1 MADPKVTQAV
11 AQLYD
16 TYPFPP
22 EPILDVP
29 PPGYNWRWHWGAAY
43 SFCSGGVLPSHQRPR
58 ILDAGCGSG
67 VSTEYLAHLN
77 PGADIVAIDI
87 SAGTL
92 AVAQERINRT
102 CPPDKYAAT
111 HGERQIEF
119 RHLSLFDADQLDG
132 QFDLINSVGVLHHT
146 ADPIRGIQAL
156 AAKLAPGGIFHI
168 FVYAAIGRWEISLM
182 QQALGLLSKAAPE
195 TQGDFRQGVKLGR
208 DVFAALPEG
217 NRLVQREKQRWAM
230 ENQRDEC
237 FADMYL
243 HPQEIDYT
251 IDSLFE
257 LIDASGLEFVGFSN
271 PQVWSLAR
279 LLGKNPELL
288 AQAERLSQREQ
299 YRLIEL
305 LDTDITHYEFF
316 LAKPPSTQTSFT
328 QANWELDDNLLAAV
342 PLRHPCLEGWPS
354 HLLFDADYQVVDLT
368 PADLAFMHGCDGENS
383 VGAILGAVA
392 QYDVNLSL
400 VRNLLARRLI
410 VFAGN

>member
-77 PGADIVAIDI
+77 PRADITAIDI

-92 AVAQERINRT
+92 AVAQERIKRT
-102 CPPDKYAAT
+102 CPPEKYAAT
-111 HGERQIEF
+111 HGERTIEF
-119 RHLSLFDADQLDG
+119 RHLSLFDADQLQG

-182 QQALGLLSKAAPE
+182 QQALGLLRKAAPE

-217 NRLVQREKQRWAM
+217 NRLAQREKQRWAL
-230 ENQRDEC
+230 ENQQDEC

-271 PQVWSLAR
+271 PQVWSLER

-288 AQAERLSQREQ
+288 AQAQRLSQREQ

-316 LAKPPSTQTSFT
+316 LAKPPFHQTH
-328 QANWELDDNLLAAV
+328 WESDDQLLAAI

-354 HLLFDADYQVVDLT
+354 HLLFDADYQVVDLA
-368 PADLAFMHGCDGENS
+368 PADLAFMHGCDGTNS
-383 VGAILGAVA
+383 VSRILNNTSEAG
-392 QYDVNLSL
+392 VNLDL
-400 VRNLLARRLI
+400 VRHLLVRRLI
-410 VFAGN
+410 VMAS